1 MKLNDEGVTKK
12 HLMVGTRAIAAVREA
27 LGGNVARRIWY
38 RHIDDSEEGGI
49 RKNEDAPEEVTSAKN
64 FTLEEFSKIFYNIES
79 AKNKMLE
86 AYPNLEMNM
95 TICQV

>member
-1 MKLNDEGVTKK
+1 
-12 HLMVGTRAIAAVREA
+12 MVGTQAIAAVREA
-27 LGGNVARRIWY
+27 LSGNVARRIWY
-38 RHIDDSEEGGI
+38 SHIDINEEGGI

>member
-1 MKLNDEGVTKK
+1 MNDEGVTKK
-12 HLMVGTRAIAAVREA
+12 HLMVGTRAIAARREA

-38 RHIDDSEEGGI
+38 RHIDDSEKGGI